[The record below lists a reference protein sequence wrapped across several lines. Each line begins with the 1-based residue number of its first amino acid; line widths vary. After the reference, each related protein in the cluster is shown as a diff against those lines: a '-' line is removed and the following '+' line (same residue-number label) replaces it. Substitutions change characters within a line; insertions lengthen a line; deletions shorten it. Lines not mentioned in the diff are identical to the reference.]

1 MSTPEGRAQVIKAA
15 MKMSVGMDQYLER
28 LTSPLVIIGYKASAK
43 AMGEDTELAKN
54 YLDVLHYLEL
64 ARSANMKFVSQALLE
79 TGAMEMTPEVEKAL
93 KDLQDAIDAKLTAR
107 GEE

>member
-15 MKMSVGMDQYLER
+15 MKMSVGMDQHLER

-79 TGAMEMTPEVEKAL
+79 LGDLELTPEVESSIKQ
-93 KDLQDAIDAKLTAR
+93 LQDAS
-107 GEE
+107 